1 MSVFFPVVQ
10 ASASSAVEVDGL
22 VSCLTDTTDSAW
34 SIMQRL
40 AIAATLAGNGAFALT
55 VNESTKVLTLAAG
68 ATFDITI
75 TATFSGFVTDTGAA
89 SYDSNAITDAVIV
102 DGCAV
107 SGPGYSFGTGQ
118 PGADGAAAGG
128 GLMRAGGV
136 TVECQASFATAYAAA
151 KTLRHGVWDVVDN
164 GRWLTRI
171 RPTGITMSPQGRKQG
186 IVTLSVSGQV
196 VA

>member
-1 MSVFFPVVQ
+1 MSVFFPVTQ
-10 ASASSAVEVDGL
+10 AGKAGVTVDGL
-22 VSCLTDTTDSAW
+22 VTFRPDTTESAW
-34 SIMQRL
+34 SLMQRL
-40 AIAATLAGNGAFALT
+40 AIGATQAGSGTFTLT

-75 TATFSGFVTDTGAA
+75 GAAFTGFTTATGASSYA
-89 SYDSNAITDAVIV
+89 SSAITDAVVV

-128 GLMRAGGV
+128 GLVRSGGV
-136 TVECQASFATAYAAA
+136 TVECQATFATAYAAA

-164 GRWLTRI
+164 GRWLVRI
-171 RPTGITMSPQGRKQG
+171 RPTGITMAPQGRKQG
-186 IVTLSVSGQV
+186 IVTLTVSGQV

>member
-10 ASASSAVEVDGL
+10 AGKASVAVDGL
-22 VSCLTDTTDSAW
+22 VSFRPDTTESAW
-34 SIMQRL
+34 SMMQRL
-40 AIAATLAGNGAFALT
+40 AIGATLAGNGTFNLT

-75 TATFSGFVTDTGAA
+75 GAAYTGFTTATGATSYA
-89 SYDSNAITDAVIV
+89 SSAITDAVVV

-107 SGPGYSFGTGQ
+107 SGPGYSFGTGH

-128 GLMRAGGV
+128 GLMRTGAV
-136 TVECQASFATAYAAA
+136 TVDCQATYAAAYAAA

-164 GRWLTRI
+164 GRWLVRI
-171 RPTGITMSPQGRKQG
+171 RPTGITLSPQARKQG

>member
-10 ASASSAVEVDGL
+10 TGKGGVTVDGL
-22 VSCLTDTTDSAW
+22 VSFRPDTTESAW
-34 SIMQRL
+34 SLMQRL
-40 AIAATLAGNGAFALT
+40 AIGATLAGNGTFTLT

-68 ATFDITI
+68 AAFDITI
-75 TATFSGFVTDTGAA
+75 GPAFTGFTTSTGAA
-89 SYDSNAITDAVIV
+89 TYSSSAITDAVVV

-128 GLMRAGGV
+128 GLMRSGAV
-136 TVECQASFATAYAAA
+136 TVECQATYAAAYAAA

-164 GRWLTRI
+164 GRWLVRI
-171 RPTGITMSPQGRKQG
+171 RPTGVTLTPQGRKQG
-186 IVTLSVSGQV
+186 IVTLTVTGQV
-196 VA
+196 VT